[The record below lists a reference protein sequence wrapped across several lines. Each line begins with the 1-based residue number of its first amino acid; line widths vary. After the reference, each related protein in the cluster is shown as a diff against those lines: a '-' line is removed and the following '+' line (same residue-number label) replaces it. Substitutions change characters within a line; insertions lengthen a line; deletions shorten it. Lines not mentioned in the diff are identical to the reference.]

1 MPIELTM
8 LAWAIALGLVQLL
21 LTGALVTRQRG
32 VKWNAGNRDGVA
44 APATG
49 VAARMERATRNFMET
64 FPFFAAAA
72 LAVIATQRGSDD
84 TALGAQMYVWARL
97 VYVPVYAIGIP
108 YLRTAVWAV
117 GFWGMFKVLSALF

>member
-1 MPIELTM
+1 MSIELTM

-32 VKWNAGNRDGVA
+32 VKWNAGNRD
-44 APATG
+44 APVPPASG